1 VEMDIGHLRHLR
13 WAKSNQQN
21 EWVAYNR
28 IRGQYASA
36 LEHAT
41 PERFFVD
48 TTTCN
53 LPTSTPTSTP
63 PYDAA
68 KPACAEGI
76 SAVKALA
83 VAQSQ
88 GQKVFTVT
96 SQNVAAVLPQLTGQ
110 SQQTRADVQNAVNA
124 GKEVTI
130 SQSKI
135 TYAGWSGAG
144 YLVIDPQTGAGSYLI
159 EGGANGGSL
168 TTNSAAQT
176 LIGLAL
182 GLVSGLAA
190 VIAGPVVAA
199 IVGTIGVIIS
209 VINFFFLS
217 PVDNLN
223 FSGAR
228 LLSTLA
234 GVALSVILGGY
245 VFVTFP
251 ILFVP
256 GLLLLALLTLI
267 TLARV
272 LYVSLAILETDKAQR
287 RWFV

>member
-1 VEMDIGHLRHLR
+1 
-13 WAKSNQQN
+13 
-21 EWVAYNR
+21 
-28 IRGQYASA
+28 
-36 LEHAT
+36 
-41 PERFFVD
+41 
-48 TTTCN
+48 
-53 LPTSTPTSTP
+53 
-63 PYDAA
+63 
-68 KPACAEGI
+68 
-76 SAVKALA
+76 
-83 VAQSQ
+83 
-88 GQKVFTVT
+88 
-96 SQNVAAVLPQLTGQ
+96 
-110 SQQTRADVQNAVNA
+110 
-124 GKEVTI
+124 VTI
-130 SQSKI
+130 TQSRI
-135 TYAGWSGAG
+135 THSGWTGAG
-144 YLVIDPQTGAGSYLI
+144 YLVIDTQTGAGSYLI

-168 TTNSAAQT
+168 TTNSGAQT

-190 VIAGPVVAA
+190 VIAGPIIAG

-267 TLARV
+267 TLTRV
-272 LYVSLAILETDKAQR
+272 LYVSLAMLETDKAQR